1 MYKVQRV
8 LCCVGMYPI
17 NVSFLYFNVT
27 VDFNDSPLMAMCC
40 YYRAFSG
47 VLSWS
52 HCLLNVCWPILET
65 CVCTPSQSSWMSPT
79 PDPQWVPVM
88 LSLHSCLHCRPP
100 PTGVGP
106 GSLPPV
112 QPGLYIQMIQRSS
125 NAKYMISH
133 SLRRSSTCE
142 PLACPGEQAGLC
154 WPWGFCDTNWPPVWR
169 LVDCGL
175 SGGRALGACYIFL
188 LCWWDQAVIWS
199 C

>member
-1 MYKVQRV
+1 MEIATCNALVFFGDISFQPHDLYECVFLRAGIIASMCKVQRV

-40 YYRAFSG
+40 YYRAFHG

-65 CVCTPSQSSWMSPT
+65 CVCTSSQSSWMSPT

-88 LSLHSCLHCRPP
+88 LFLHSCLHCRPQ

-106 GSLPPV
+106 GFLPPV
-112 QPGLYIQMIQRSS
+112 QPGPYIQMIQRSS
-125 NAKYMISH
+125 NAK
-133 SLRRSSTCE
+133 
-142 PLACPGEQAGLC
+142 
-154 WPWGFCDTNWPPVWR
+154 
-169 LVDCGL
+169 
-175 SGGRALGACYIFL
+175 
-188 LCWWDQAVIWS
+188 
-199 C
+199 